1 MPEST
6 HALLSPSSSGIW
18 LNCTPAALFQ
28 KKFPEETS
36 EYAEEGTEAHA
47 LAEYK
52 LKTALNIKG
61 TEDPRKGSMTHLSD
75 EMEECTDDYV
85 SYVLETISKLKETCE
100 DPAVLVEQKLDFS
113 RYVPEGFGY
122 GDCII
127 VSDGRMYV
135 IDLKYGKGVEV
146 NAEWNSQFLIYALGS
161 LELLGSIYDITDV
174 TVVAFQPRK
183 DNISAFDISVK
194 DLEAWRDD
202 VLIPKAQLAYK
213 GEGEFRPGDH
223 CRFCK
228 ARFVCKARADHNLE
242 LAKYD
247 FKKPMELTFDD
258 ISAIL
263 SSSKEFTSWLDDVA
277 EYALKAIEAGIEIP
291 GWKVVEGNTKRT
303 YSAGAEKIIAPKV
316 MELGFDP
323 WKKSLKGLGEMEK
336 TVGKENFK
344 AYIEPHLYKPE
355 GKPTLAPL
363 SDKRP
368 TFNSAKKD
376 FAESKSEEIKNNA
389 DKEN

>member
-6 HALLSPSSSGIW
+6 HALLSPSSSNIW
-18 LNCTPAALFQ
+18 LNCTPSAIFQ
-28 KKFPEETS
+28 KKFPEETT
-36 EYAEEGTEAHA
+36 EYAKEGTEAHA

-52 LKTALNIKG
+52 LKLALEMKG
-61 TEDPRKGSMTHLSD
+61 AEDPRNGSMTYLSD

-85 SYVLETISKLKETCE
+85 SFVLETISKLKETCE
-100 DPAVLVEQKLDFS
+100 DPAVLVEQMLDFS
-113 RYVPEGFGY
+113 RYVPGGFGY

-146 NAEWNSQFLIYALGS
+146 NAEWNSQFLIYAIGA

-183 DNISAFDISVK
+183 ANISTFDITVK
-194 DLEAWRDD
+194 DLEKWRDET
-202 VLIPKAQLAYK
+202 LIPKAQLAYK
-213 GEGEFRPGDH
+213 GEGDFHPGEH

-242 LAKYD
+242 NAKYD
-247 FKKPMELTFDD
+247 FKAPEELTLDD
-258 ISAIL
+258 IATIL
-263 SSSKEFTSWLDDVA
+263 SSSKEFSAWLSDIE
-277 EYALKAIEAGIEIP
+277 EYALKAIQEGAEIP

-303 YSAGAEKIIAPKV
+303 YRVGAEKIIASKV
-316 MELGFDP
+316 EELGFDP

-344 AYIEPHLYKPE
+344 AYIEPHLYKSE
-355 GKPTLAPL
+355 GKPTLAVV

-368 TFNSAKKD
+368 AFNSAKKD
-376 FAESKSEEIKNNA
+376 FSLSKSEEITNIAN
-389 DKEN
+389 KEN